1 MEISEYIEYFD
12 EDVDMEH
19 DEKSKLC
26 DICRNYFKSKGALRH
41 HINSVHK
48 AIKYSCDQCQYRA
61 TEQGNLKKHIESV
74 QLKLELRK
82 SSILVINV
90 NIKLQHREV

>member
-26 DICRNYFKSKGALRH
+26 DICRNYFKSKGA
-41 HINSVHK
+41 
-48 AIKYSCDQCQYRA
+48 
-61 TEQGNLKKHIESV
+61 
-74 QLKLELRK
+74 
-82 SSILVINV
+82 
-90 NIKLQHREV
+90 